1 MHRRS
6 LFTRL
11 PALVG
16 VAPLAVI
23 APFTDVR
30 PATRR
35 IALQQ
40 SPLAGFQYH
49 DGERIWPR
57 LRPGQPLTLRREAD
71 NSHDPRAVSVWWRD
85 RKLGYVP
92 RNENVAVATLLD
104 AGEAL
109 EVRVVALEASRDPWR
124 RVRFEVSVG

>member
-1 MHRRS
+1 
-6 LFTRL
+6 
-11 PALVG
+11 
-16 VAPLAVI
+16 
-23 APFTDVR
+23 
-30 PATRR
+30 
-35 IALQQ
+35 
-40 SPLAGFQYH
+40 
-49 DGERIWPR
+49 
-57 LRPGQPLTLRREAD
+57 
-71 NSHDPRAVSVWWRD
+71 VSVWWRD

>member
-16 VAPLAVI
+16 IAPLAVI

-49 DGERIWPR
+49 DGERI
-57 LRPGQPLTLRREAD
+57 
-71 NSHDPRAVSVWWRD
+71 
-85 RKLGYVP
+85 
-92 RNENVAVATLLD
+92 
-104 AGEAL
+104 
-109 EVRVVALEASRDPWR
+109 
-124 RVRFEVSVG
+124 